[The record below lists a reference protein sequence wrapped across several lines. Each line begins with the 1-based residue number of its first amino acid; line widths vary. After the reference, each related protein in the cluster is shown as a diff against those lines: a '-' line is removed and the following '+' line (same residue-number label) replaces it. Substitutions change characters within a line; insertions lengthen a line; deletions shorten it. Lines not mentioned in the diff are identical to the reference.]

1 MLPPI
6 NFKNWIDKNR
16 HLLKPP
22 VGNQVVYE
30 DTEFIIMVVG
40 GPNTRKDYH
49 IDEGEEFFYQLEG
62 RMVLRIIENKK
73 PKDININ
80 EGEIFL
86 LPPKVPHSPQRFENT
101 VGLVIERKR
110 RKGELDAFQWYCD
123 ACHTLLYE
131 YLKNATMRKRNIY
144 IIILALFIGS
154 VFGGV
159 IGNVFS
165 LILPESVVK
174 DFFLTS
180 VTFDIGGFANNEL
193 GVFIIDLKIIVLKL
207 GLSVSFNFTSV
218 IGIAVAYYILRYLR

>member
-22 VGNQVVYE
+22 VGNQVIYE

-73 PKDININ
+73 TKDININ

-123 ACHTLLYE
+123 ECHTLLYE
-131 YLKNATMRKRNIY
+131 YFFPLTNIVTQLPP
-144 IIILALFIGS
+144 IFDGFWKDDDARTCKCCLA
-154 VFGGV
+154 
-159 IGNVFS
+159 
-165 LILPESVVK
+165 
-174 DFFLTS
+174 
-180 VTFDIGGFANNEL
+180 
-193 GVFIIDLKIIVLKL
+193 
-207 GLSVSFNFTSV
+207 
-218 IGIAVAYYILRYLR
+218 YLEKP